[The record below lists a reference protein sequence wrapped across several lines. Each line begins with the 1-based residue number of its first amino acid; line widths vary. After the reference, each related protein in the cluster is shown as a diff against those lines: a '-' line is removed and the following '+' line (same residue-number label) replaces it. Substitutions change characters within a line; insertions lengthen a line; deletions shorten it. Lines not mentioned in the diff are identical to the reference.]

1 MEFVDRLSAVLVARG
16 WTPYQWAQRAEL
28 SDATVANMITRRA
41 KGARPQTLRALAS
54 PLPPRLVARALGL
67 RLSPTAPSGCRGAN
81 DNEVLRYDG
90 RGEPEAIAQRIAHEL
105 AHVAAAR
112 GGVAHPH
119 SEASIDRI
127 AMALVLPRAV
137 VRATLARTGLDPLRL
152 LAELPGAP
160 AAWVLLRAAWVARR
174 SVIVR
179 LGGERWAYAPD
190 GAALPPAG
198 AWERDL
204 VAIVRRTERPHRT
217 LLGDEAWP
225 VGFREHLGVVI
236 ALRL

>member
-1 MEFVDRLSAVLVARG
+1 MTIGTYVNDRDASTSYRENRADSLLSACTIISVETVRDRIAWIIANRRIPETGEAWDAQNLSVAAGLAPAHIGMVLRKTIGEPRRPTLAKIAKAAGVSFSWLMTGEGVPVASAPLVPDEPPPP
-16 WTPYQWAQRAEL
+16 TAPDDHVQLAPAE
-28 SDATVANMITRRA
+28 
-41 KGARPQTLRALAS
+41 GS
-54 PLPPRLVARALGL
+54 PLERALG
-67 RLSPTAPSGCRGAN
+67 
-81 DNEVLRYDG
+81 
-90 RGEPEAIAQRIAHEL
+90 EAF
-105 AHVAAAR
+105 
-112 GGVAHPH
+112 
-119 SEASIDRI
+119 
-127 AMALVLPRAV
+127 
-137 VRATLARTGLDPLRL
+137 DPKRHT
-152 LAELPGAP
+152 
-160 AAWVLLRAAWVARR
+160 VTDLRAAWVARR

-236 ALRL
+236 VPRG